1 MIIELPCFFHNE
13 NTEVLENVGIDYD
26 LSSCEVRDMLF
37 VGSFYVAK
45 YYEESTGSWFS
56 RIDFSGN
63 SVICA
68 LTYEEVKALIEKK
81 IA

>member
-1 MIIELPCFFHNE
+1 MIVELPCFFHNE

-37 VGSFYVAK
+37 VGSFSVAK
-45 YYEESTGSWFS
+45 YFEDSTGEEFS

-68 LTYEEVKALIEKK
+68 LTYDQVKEILKTK
-81 IA
+81 V